1 MDIII
6 ERACGLDVHKDTV
19 VATVHTPEQQ
29 ETRTFQTVTRGLEE
43 PAQWLGEQQV
53 THVAME
59 ATGVYWLPIY
69 GVLEDHEPAFEL
81 WVVNARH
88 FKAVPGRKTD
98 VQDSAWLC
106 DLLRHGLL
114 RRSFVTDK
122 EQRERR
128 ELVRYRKALI
138 RERANEVNRI
148 QKTRE
153 SANIKLGSVT
163 TDIMGA
169 SGRQM
174 LTAMVRGTT
183 DPRELAAMAK
193 GRLRRK
199 QGALEDALHGQVS
212 AHQRWLLAEQLAH
225 VDELEARIERV
236 TRELDA
242 RLAPFAEVREAVA
255 LLDAV
260 PGIGEVTAQGLV
272 AETGIDL
279 SRFPTADHFASWCG
293 LCPGNK
299 ESAGKHYSGR
309 TRKGNRYARELLVE
323 AARSAVR
330 NKDSYLRAQYYRMKG
345 RRGDK
350 RAIVAVAHSLAKIV
364 YHMLKTREPY
374 RDLGFTYD
382 DRRNR
387 EATARRLTR
396 RLEGMDYR
404 VTIEDVAA

>member
-1 MDIII
+1 
-6 ERACGLDVHKDTV
+6 
-19 VATVHTPEQQ
+19 
-29 ETRTFQTVTRGLEE
+29 
-43 PAQWLGEQQV
+43 
-53 THVAME
+53 
-59 ATGVYWLPIY
+59 
-69 GVLEDHEPAFEL
+69 
-81 WVVNARH
+81 
-88 FKAVPGRKTD
+88 
-98 VQDSAWLC
+98 
-106 DLLRHGLL
+106 
-114 RRSFVTDK
+114 
-122 EQRERR
+122 
-128 ELVRYRKALI
+128 
-138 RERANEVNRI
+138 
-148 QKTRE
+148 
-153 SANIKLGSVT
+153 
-163 TDIMGA
+163 
-169 SGRQM
+169 
-174 LTAMVRGTT
+174 
-183 DPRELAAMAK
+183 MAK